1 MAWGNSWL
9 GLQPS
14 LLVGRAS
21 RKVCWT
27 HLCNTGTLSPGRGV
41 KDGGAITCLNSQ
53 WGSTLVAVDRPQR
66 IEPNCAC
73 TVTTERTIQR
83 REPEWR

>member
-53 WGSTLVAVDRPQR
+53 
-66 IEPNCAC
+66 
-73 TVTTERTIQR
+73 
-83 REPEWR
+83 